1 MSNAKDSLGDRM
13 KKYEAQGTEV
23 RLIPNLPVMARMD
36 GIAFR
41 TFTKGLARPYDARF
55 SQCMIDAMKALIKE
69 YHADLAYTQSDE
81 ITLFWQNADP
91 LTPFLYDG
99 RTHKLISAFTSTVVG
114 SFIRGVSNYLP
125 MKTHIDPK
133 FDCRVWNV
141 PNMVEVYNSF
151 LWREKDA
158 TKNSLSMAAQAHYT
172 HKQLHKK
179 QYADLHE
186 MLFQKGINWN
196 DYPAFFKRGT
206 YVRRFQVRKQLT
218 EAELVRIPEHKRE
231 SAGIRTE
238 VLCLDAPPILGLKSL
253 TPLLHGGAL
262 CTRGDLA

>member
-158 TKNSLSMAAQAHYT
+158 TKNSLSMAAQAYYT

-186 MLFQKGINWN
+186 MLFQKGINW
-196 DYPAFFKRGT
+196 
-206 YVRRFQVRKQLT
+206 KQLT

>member
-1 MSNAKDSLGDRM
+1 MAKTKDALGDRM

-36 GIAFR
+36 GIAFH

-114 SFIRGVSNYLP
+114 SFIRGVSNHLP

-151 LWREKDA
+151 LWRDEEQSVDGRA
-158 TKNSLSMAAQAHYT
+158 IAVHAQGTAQEGVFGTARNAVPEGY
-172 HKQLHKK
+172 QL
-179 QYADLHE
+179 E
-186 MLFQKGINWN
+186 
-196 DYPAFFKRGT
+196 
-206 YVRRFQVRKQLT
+206 
-218 EAELVRIPEHKRE
+218 
-231 SAGIRTE
+231 
-238 VLCLDAPPILGLKSL
+238 
-253 TPLLHGGAL
+253 
-262 CTRGDLA
+262 